1 MNVPLANFSRDAIGA
16 LLPDCVDSAER
27 EVRRRL
33 GICRDL
39 ASAKIP
45 HLPPGHALTLNGL
58 IVETAAASVFAP
70 ASIEQLDDALRY
82 CRRLLLCARWAEARE
97 VQYDDED

>member
-1 MNVPLANFSRDAIGA
+1 MNAPLEAFSCDSIGILMPDAG
-16 LLPDCVDSAER
+16 PAER

-45 HLPPGHALTLNGL
+45 HLPPGHALQINWM
-58 IVETAAASVFAP
+58 IVETAAASIFAP
-70 ASIEQLDDALRY
+70 AAIDQLNAALRY

-97 VQYDDED
+97 VQYDDAE